1 MKLKGSDLEWE
12 QMLGNWL
19 KAGGIGMAGTAGTKK
34 NKQCIPLRHLL
45 EKVIILALWRFYHRT
60 FTREKVEMVLKLTCC
75 AVFVL

>member
-1 MKLKGSDLEWE
+1 
-12 QMLGNWL
+12 
-19 KAGGIGMAGTAGTKK
+19 MAGTAGTKK